1 MTRLLLLAR
10 HGTHA
15 EVGHVLSGRSE
26 IALSTRG
33 HDEAA
38 ALARHLARVDVSAI
52 YASPR
57 RRTVETAAAVA
68 QSRGIDVVHA
78 PALDEIDFGAFT
90 GRDFASLA
98 DDPDWQQWNAE
109 RGSARCRGGET
120 MSEAVARA
128 IGFLAAVGEGTSLCV
143 THCDII
149 RGVVAHWLGL
159 GFERMFQLGCD
170 PGSVTT
176 LALDERGGATLVAL
190 NERPSAFHPPI

>member
-10 HGTHA
+10 HGTHE

-26 IALSTRG
+26 IALSRRG
-33 HDEAA
+33 RDEAA
-38 ALARHLARVDVSAI
+38 ALARHLAGTDVSAI

-57 RRTVETAAAVA
+57 RRTVETAATVA
-68 QSRGIDVVHA
+68 QPRGFGVVHA
-78 PALDEIDFGAFT
+78 PALDEVDFGAFT
-90 GRDFASLA
+90 GRDFAALA
-98 DDPDWQQWNAE
+98 DDPDWQRWNAE
-109 RGSARCRGGET
+109 RGSARCPGGET
-120 MSEAVARA
+120 MGEAVARA
-128 IGFLAAVGEGTSLCV
+128 VDFLAAVGEGATLCV

-149 RGVVAHWLGL
+149 RGAVAHWLGL

-190 NERPSAFHPPI
+190 NERPSPLRPLF

>member
-1 MTRLLLLAR
+1 MTPLLLLAR
-10 HGTHA
+10 HGAHA

-26 IALSTRG
+26 IALSERG

-38 ALARHLARVDVSAI
+38 ALARHLAGVELSAI

-68 QSRGIDVVHA
+68 QPRGIAVVDA
-78 PALDEIDFGAFT
+78 PALDEIDFGAFA
-90 GRDFASLA
+90 GRDFAALA
-98 DDPDWQQWNAE
+98 EDPDWQRWNAE
-109 RGSARCRGGET
+109 RGSARCPGGET
-120 MSEAVARA
+120 MAEAVARA
-128 IGFLAAVGEGTSLCV
+128 VGFLASVGAGTTLCV

-149 RGVVAHWLGL
+149 RGAVAHWLGL

-190 NERPSAFHPPI
+190 NERPSAFHPLI

>member
-1 MTRLLLLAR
+1 MTRFLLLAR

-26 IALSTRG
+26 IALSERG
-33 HDEAA
+33 RDEAA
-38 ALARHLARVDVSAI
+38 ALARHFAGVELSAI

-68 QSRGIDVVHA
+68 QPRGIDVVHA

-90 GRDFASLA
+90 GRDFATLA
-98 DDPDWQQWNAE
+98 EDPDWQRWNAE
-109 RGSARCRGGET
+109 RGSARCPGGET
-120 MSEAVARA
+120 MGEAVARA
-128 IGFLAAVGEGTSLCV
+128 VGFLAAVGEGMTLCV

-149 RGVVAHWLGL
+149 RGAVTHWLGL
-159 GFERMFQLGCD
+159 RAERMFQLGCD

-176 LALDERGGATLVAL
+176 LALDEHGGATLVAL
-190 NERPSAFHPPI
+190 NERPR